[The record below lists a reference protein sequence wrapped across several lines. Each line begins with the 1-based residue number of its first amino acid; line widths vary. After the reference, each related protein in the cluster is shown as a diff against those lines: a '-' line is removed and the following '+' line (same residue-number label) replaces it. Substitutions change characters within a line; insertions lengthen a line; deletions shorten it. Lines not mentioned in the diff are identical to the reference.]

1 MPGIVSFA
9 WAHARGDWRRSLA
22 AAFAIM
28 VAVTSLVVLTGSVTT
43 ERLNVTGTVTSN
55 FRSTYDILVRPKGA
69 ATTLEQSLGAV
80 RPNFLTGT
88 YGGISLDQVT
98 QIQGVPN
105 VDVAAPVAV
114 LGLVTRNV
122 RLAVNVDEVLGSRS
136 SAMVRFALD
145 GTSRNGTGK
154 TTTGH
159 GYLYLT
165 RAPLTVVDSPG
176 RAPSQPAQVEQR
188 ATGPVTVCLASDAGG
203 RPATPNQTFSELCQT
218 VTADMPATV
227 ESLLSIPMA
236 VEAIDPTAEQ
246 RLTGLDAA
254 IVDGRPL
261 TQTDSTGTA
270 QAAGGAIDTATALMA
285 SELPFDFQ
293 ARLTVEELDNATISQ
308 MLATNDAKSRQALV
322 ESATPVRT
330 VATLTR
336 DASTA
341 YSNDIVANVSK
352 TATTD
357 ESLFV
362 SAFVQP
368 GQVSYSGTTTVTPT
382 VVPCDPTIW
391 LSDPNGT
398 DFLPVASSVCDTGF
412 RSVTVAKTRTDLG
425 GFLSFDV
432 VGKYDP
438 AKIERPSAL
447 NDVPLETY
455 RSPVITGADAA
466 SIATLGGKP
475 LLSDLNPAGYV
486 QSPPAVLV
494 SLKALPLFWKHVPDL
509 NQTAP
514 VSSVRVRV
522 AGVTGITPADRERI
536 RVVAEQ
542 IQKAT
547 GLAVDITAGAS
558 LANQPVTLPAAAS
571 GTPALVVN
579 EQWTKKGVAVAI
591 ADAVDG
597 KSVFLLA
604 LVLASS
610 ALTVWLTATASVRS
624 RRRELGTLSCLGWTA
639 QRLRTAILTELALIG
654 AGAGVVGLV
663 VALPVAAGLHSG
675 LAWEALVGAVPL
687 GVLLAVVP
695 GLAATTVAGRM
706 TPADLF
712 RPSAARSRGPRRVG
726 GPFGVG
732 LSTLA
737 QHPGR
742 IAVGVLGV
750 ALAVSSGSLLA
761 GVVSHFHETL
771 IGSFLGDAVAVQ
783 VRTPD
788 VAAVVLIALLGLTAV
803 ATLLFLGLVEDA
815 RGLAALRA
823 IGWTDT
829 MLVRTILGQA
839 LVIGVFGSITG
850 GIVAIV
856 IWRLA
861 FGPWD
866 APILLATVLVA
877 AFSVAACVMA
887 AIGPAAWAGRLPTAR
902 ILSSE

>member
-1 MPGIVSFA
+1 MPGLVSFA

-22 AAFAIM
+22 AASAIM

-43 ERLNVTGTVTSN
+43 ERLTVTGTVTGN

-69 ATTLEQSLGAV
+69 ATVLEQSLGAV
-80 RPNFLTGT
+80 RPSFLTGT
-88 YGGISLDQVT
+88 YGGITLDQVA

-114 LGLVTRNV
+114 LGLVTRQV
-122 RLAVNVDEVLGSRS
+122 RLALNVDEVLGSRS

-145 GTSRNGTGK
+145 GSARNGTGK

-159 GYLYLT
+159 GTLYLT
-165 RAPLTVVDSPG
+165 RVPLTTVDSTG
-176 RAPSQPAQVEQR
+176 SAPSRPAQVEQR
-188 ATGPVTVCLASDAGG
+188 AAGPVTVCLASDAAG
-203 RPATPNQTFSELCQT
+203 RATTPHRGFIELCQT
-218 VTADMPATV
+218 VTADLPATV
-227 ESLLSIPMA
+227 EALLSIPMA

-261 TQTDSTGTA
+261 TPTDSAGTV
-270 QAAGGAIDTATALMA
+270 QATGGAIDTATALMA
-285 SELPFDFQ
+285 FQLPFDFQ
-293 ARLTVEELDNATISQ
+293 ARLTVDELDEATISQ
-308 MLATNDAKSRQALV
+308 VLATNDAALRQALV

-341 YSNDIVANVSK
+341 YSSDIAANISRA
-352 TATTD
+352 ATTD

-382 VVPCDPTIW
+382 VVPCDPTVW
-391 LSDPNGT
+391 LSEPDGA

-412 RSVTVAKTRTDLG
+412 RSVAVAKTRTDLG
-425 GFLSFDV
+425 RLLSFDV
-432 VGKYDP
+432 VGRYDA

-455 RSPVITGADAA
+455 RSPLITGADAA
-466 SIATLGGKP
+466 SVSTLGGKP

-486 QSPPAVLV
+486 QSPPAILV
-494 SLKALPLFWKHVPDL
+494 SLKALPLFWKHVPEL
-509 NQTAP
+509 NPTAP

-522 AGVTGITPADRERI
+522 SGVTGITASDRERI

-542 IQKAT
+542 IQKTT
-547 GLAVDITAGAS
+547 GLDVDITAGAS
-558 LANQPVTLPAAAS
+558 LANQPVALPATMS

-597 KSVFLLA
+597 KSVFLLG

-624 RRRELGTLSCLGWTA
+624 RRQELGALSCLGWPA
-639 QRLRTAILTELALIG
+639 PLLRAAILTESVLVG
-654 AGAGVVGLV
+654 AGAGVAGLL
-663 VALPVAAGLHSG
+663 VALPVSAGLHTG
-675 LAWEALVGAVPL
+675 LAWEAVAGAVPL
-687 GVLLAVVP
+687 GVLLAVIP
-695 GLAATTVAGRM
+695 GLTAATVAGRM
-706 TPADLF
+706 APADLF
-712 RPSAARSRGPRRVG
+712 RPPVARRRSPRRVD

-742 IAVGVLGV
+742 IAAGVLGV

-788 VAAVVLIALLGLTAV
+788 VAAVVLIALLGLAAV
-803 ATLLFLGLVEDA
+803 ATLLFLGLIEDA
-815 RGLAALRA
+815 RSLAALRA
-823 IGWTDT
+823 IGWTDS

-839 LVIGVFGSITG
+839 FVIGIVGSFAG
-850 GIVAIV
+850 GVVALI

-861 FGPWD
+861 FGPLD
-866 APILLATVLVA
+866 APTLITTGLVA
-877 AFSVAACVMA
+877 ACGVAACVIT